1 MNLENITF
9 EKLPEAVSYLIAKV
23 DALTKALQIKT
34 EPSKIDYWMNI
45 DELTGYLPDHPAKAT
60 VYGWVSNRQIPHH
73 KGGKKLRFLKS
84 EIDEWLSNGKRKTNE
99 EIMGEAEKYV
109 RRVKRKW

>member
-23 DALTKALQIKT
+23 DALTKALQIKI
-34 EPSKIDYWMNI
+34 EPPKTDCWMNI

-84 EIDEWLSNGKRKTNE
+84 EIDEWLSSGKRKTNG
-99 EIMGEAEKYV
+99 EIMGEAEEFI
-109 RRVKRKW
+109 RKRNRK